1 MSEARIDRI
10 EEDVHEIRAVLSRL
24 EPMITRIDA
33 TLPHLATKAELTTG
47 LAELHGEMT
56 TEFAKLR
63 VELADKPGKT
73 FLAVAITLLL
83 AAYGVGLAG
92 LAALPVVARLVQQ

>member
-1 MSEARIDRI
+1 MSEARVDRLDRL
-10 EEDVHEIRAVLSRL
+10 EEEVREIRAVLGRL
-24 EPMITRIDA
+24 EPMIVRIDERLNS
-33 TLPHLATKAELTTG
+33 TIPTLATKAELTTEV
-47 LAELHGEMT
+47 AELRSEMT
-56 TEFAKLR
+56 KLR

-92 LAALPVVARLVQQ
+92 LAALRG